1 MSSKT
6 LLPQIALI
14 QEQINNFEK
23 SGFFTDKEI
32 ESKTIPLR
40 MELATLKMQQEVL
53 NISESVCLFGMSLES
68 FVEGTKAFNECF
80 DQLKELPTIPIFEIE
95 VIDAEI
101 LTPNHITA

>member
-6 LLPQIALI
+6 LLPQIALL
-14 QEQINNFEK
+14 QEQIHNFEK

-40 MELATLKMQQEVL
+40 LELATLKMQQEFL
-53 NISESVCLFGMSLES
+53 NISESVCKFGMSLES
-68 FVEGTKAFNECF
+68 YIEGTKAFNECF
-80 DQLKELPTIPIFEIE
+80 NQLKDVPSLLDIQVT
-95 VIDAEI
+95 DAEI

>member
-6 LLPQIALI
+6 LLPQIALV

-40 MELATLKMQQEVL
+40 IELATLKMQQEFL
-53 NISESVCLFGMSLES
+53 NISESVCRFGMSLES
-68 FVEGTKAFNECF
+68 YIEGTKAFNECF
-80 DQLKELPTIPIFEIE
+80 EQLKDVPNNPLDIE
-95 VIDAEI
+95 VVGAEI
-101 LTPNHITA
+101 LTPNTINR